1 MFLLVKNESRNENQE
16 MKVKK
21 VPCRSIRYKEFPD
34 LLFGTPQEGA
44 PAYFDATH
52 FIQSRGDEK
61 RHSLADFRVAFHLW
75 IEELCRQYEIDREDL
90 FIRDEASGHLLI
102 DECLALLFVVYI
114 EPPFGVYLLERISEM
129 FVDGFT
135 VSDTWLVQSVGLR
148 FTNEELTQILEHHE
162 TQQF

>member
-1 MFLLVKNESRNENQE
+1 MQNLNVSRQE
-16 MKVKK
+16 
-21 VPCRSIRYKEFPD
+21 
-34 LLFGTPQEGA
+34 
-44 PAYFDATH
+44 
-52 FIQSRGDEK
+52 
-61 RHSLADFRVAFHLW
+61 HLTQRPKTSCY
-75 IEELCRQYEIDREDL
+75 LTL
-90 FIRDEASGHLLI
+90 S
-102 DECLALLFVVYI
+102 LALLFVVYI

>member
-1 MFLLVKNESRNENQE
+1 M
-16 MKVKK
+16 
-21 VPCRSIRYKEFPD
+21 
-34 LLFGTPQEGA
+34 
-44 PAYFDATH
+44 
-52 FIQSRGDEK
+52 
-61 RHSLADFRVAFHLW
+61 AFHLW

>member
-1 MFLLVKNESRNENQE
+1 MHYIYTQKNIPLFLLVKNESRNENQE

-102 DECLALLFVVYI
+102 DECLALLFVRNVCRWIY
-114 EPPFGVYLLERISEM
+114 
-129 FVDGFT
+129 GFRHLAG
-135 VSDTWLVQSVGLR
+135 SIGR
-148 FTNEELTQILEHHE
+148 A
-162 TQQF
+162 

>member
-1 MFLLVKNESRNENQE
+1 

-102 DECLALLFVVYI
+102 D
-114 EPPFGVYLLERISEM
+114 
-129 FVDGFT
+129 
-135 VSDTWLVQSVGLR
+135 
-148 FTNEELTQILEHHE
+148 
-162 TQQF
+162 

>member
-1 MFLLVKNESRNENQE
+1 

-90 FIRDEASGHLLI
+90 FIRDEASGHLLMMNVWLYYLSFTSSLLSASTFWS
-102 DECLALLFVVYI
+102 EFPKCL
-114 EPPFGVYLLERISEM
+114 SM
-129 FVDGFT
+129 D
-135 VSDTWLVQSVGLR
+135 LR
-148 FTNEELTQILEHHE
+148 FQTPGWFNRSGLDLRMRN
-162 TQQF
+162 